1 MASLE
6 DLRDSLS
13 VALEQLLDER
23 DAAIAAGETAKAA
36 TAQTEID
43 RIKPILGAVQ
53 FAINHDGAVN
63 LNAVAARLQE
73 SIEAQRAIGLTTAL
87 KTLKKAV
94 EELREEADDDVADTG
109 GGSGPGASLQAKP
122 GPNQSVVNM
131 LIAEATKRGLDP
143 MMILTIVAIESDF
156 KPRLTNPRSS
166 AAGLFQFIDSTWVKE
181 GGKKFPGRGGKGNG
195 HAAGA
200 AIETHIE
207 IGCKFVAKLV
217 KFVKEKLGSA
227 STLHVYMAHQ
237 QGQAGALKILKANP
251 NEAIESVI
259 GDDAAI
265 DNGFGGMT
273 VAETIAKF
281 RNTIR
286 VNEDQA
292 RSEVAAVQPGPDAGG
307 GGSQPAG
314 ASIKQKAIDV
324 ALAEMEIFA
333 RSNGAIVRENRPP
346 LEARVLEYFRFVDRG
361 DVTDTTAVPW
371 SAAYMSFVMHKAGA
385 TNEQFPKSAGHA
397 KYILASLRN
406 RIANRFDASIVYFDR
421 SEKAP
426 RLGDLVGFSDEV
438 RNRADI
444 EAFLS
449 KPADKQFFS
458 SHTDLVVNVNAGQ
471 ILVVGG
477 NVSQTITTKRI
488 RVDAEGMIAPSE
500 KHFFLL
506 RVNI

>member
-1 MASLE
+1 MGTQES
-6 DLRDSLS
+6 LRDSLS
-13 VALEQLLDER
+13 VALEELLDER
-23 DAAIAAGETAKAA
+23 DAALAANETAKAA

-43 RIKPILGAVQ
+43 RIKVVLATVQ
-53 FAINHDGAVN
+53 FAINQGQALN

-73 SIEAQRAIGLTTAL
+73 SIEAQRAIGLKTAL

-94 EELREEADDDVADTG
+94 DELREETDDDVADTG
-109 GGSGPGASLQAKP
+109 GGPGQGASIQAKP

-131 LIAEATKRGLDP
+131 LIAEAIKRRLDP
-143 MMILTIVAIESDF
+143 MMVLTIVAIESDF

-166 AAGLFQFIDSTWVKE
+166 AAGLFQFIDSTWIKE
-181 GGKKFPGRGGKGNG
+181 GGAKFPGRGGKGNG

-200 AIETHIE
+200 SIETQIE

-237 QGQAGALKILKANP
+237 QGQTGALKILKADS

-259 GDDAAI
+259 GDDAAS

-273 VAETIAKF
+273 VAQTIAKF

-292 RSEVAAVQPGPDAGG
+292 LSEVVAAPLDSATGAGG
-307 GGSQPAG
+307 VTNGSFA
-314 ASIKQKAIDV
+314 QKAIEV
-324 ALAEMEIFA
+324 ALAEMEMFG
-333 RSNGAIVRENRPP
+333 RRNGVVVRESQQP
-346 LEARVLEYFRFVDRG
+346 LNARVRDYFRFVDSG
-361 DVTDTTAVPW
+361 NSDPTTVPW

-385 TNEQFPKSAGHA
+385 TNEQFPKSIGHA
-397 KYILASLRN
+397 TYILASLTN
-406 RIANRFDASIVYFDR
+406 RLANRFNASIVYFDR
-421 SEKAP
+421 HEKAP
-426 RLGDLVGFSDEV
+426 RLGDLVGFSNDSRV
-438 RNRADI
+438 RTRADI
-444 EAFLS
+444 EALLS
-449 KPADKQFFS
+449 KPKDEQFFS
-458 SHTDLVVNVNAGQ
+458 SHTDLVVDVDDGE

-477 NVSQTITTKRI
+477 NVSQSITTKRI
-488 RVDAEGMIAPSE
+488 RTDNEGRIVPSE

-506 RVNI
+506 RVSI